1 MKKEIQPHQ
10 ARVLSEYFSL
20 EKSTK
25 DLQKFVQ
32 EDPLFAKLPGE
43 EAHLLNQQLVA
54 MFSYWTILE
63 HRLALWG
70 IKPSDMSENSKQL
83 CGIVISTIT
92 PEQVN
97 SYNSLTANGLLTQ
110 AQAMEMVLSGEI
122 SVNDA
127 RGLAFLSKPDKQ
139 LTLPHISECPTKA
152 YLDTP
157 FAKRVREMESQD
169 ARDRDQRAAESP
181 LRGKLA
187 EGNKEAIIKRTKE
200 LRMDIDTVLQ
210 NVKAFGNDCIASP
223 CIDAPSIGFAA
234 FKDRQEVPA
243 NVKLC
248 QRHLEDAIMRL
259 GMTLKAIGA
268 TNPYPESYNPDSNHI
283 EPTADNLKL

>member
-20 EKSTK
+20 EKRTK

-32 EDPLFAKLPGE
+32 EDPLFAK
-43 EAHLLNQQLVA
+43 QLAA
-54 MFSYWTILE
+54 MFSYWAILE

-70 IKPSDMSENSKQL
+70 IKPSGISENDKQL
-83 CGIVISTIT
+83 CGVTSTIT

-110 AQAMEMVLSGEI
+110 AQAIMEMVLSGEI

-139 LTLPHISECPTKA
+139 LVLPHVSECPTKA

-210 NVKAFGNDCIASP
+210 NVKAFDNDCIASP